1 MSDQCEWI
9 DDWERGVEDWEADV
23 NRLYLSHPKA
33 WMSEGKRR
41 QLAEDLANGKVV
53 WDEGVPVMVE
63 VESEYLTGNCSAVRR
78 YILSSLGYRAIGHSD
93 PRPRGLPRNR
103 VISRLVRIEQ

>member
-1 MSDQCEWI
+1 MSDQYEWI

-23 NRLYLSHPKA
+23 NRLYLSRPKA
-33 WMSEGKRR
+33 CMSAGKRR

-53 WDEGVPVMVE
+53 WDEGVPVMVV
-63 VESEYLTGNCSAVRR
+63 VESDPMTGGHAVVRQH
-78 YILSSLGYRAIGHSD
+78 ILSSLGYRAIGHSD